1 MSPCVMSDCSD
12 DMTVVKEEIFG
23 PVMTVLSF
31 NTEDEA
37 ISRAN
42 ATDFGLSAGVF
53 TRYAY
58 ILKFMMFCFQ
68 LLNKENRNIAMHIG
82 KVGRFQC

>member
-31 NTEDEA
+31 NTEEEA

-53 TRYAY
+53 TR
-58 ILKFMMFCFQ
+58 
-68 LLNKENRNIAMHIG
+68 
-82 KVGRFQC
+82 